1 MTFRLIGRTF
11 LTNRKN
17 DLISEAMRMAV
28 LALSG
33 VSKSFGAVQA
43 LREVSLK
50 PAAGE
55 VHALAGENGAGRS
68 TLVKI
73 LSGVHRP
80 DTGQVLL
87 NGSPVTFGG
96 PADAQ

>member
-1 MTFRLIGRTF
+1 MP
-11 LTNRKN
+11 
-17 DLISEAMRMAV
+17 S
-28 LALSG
+28 
-33 VSKSFGAVQA
+33 
-43 LREVSLK
+43 K